1 MFLEK
6 LNSATSKIKSLE
18 EKLQDI
24 NLIKNQ
30 KKYSKIIKEYTH
42 LEKINTK
49 KIEYEK
55 ILSQI
60 NDNKTILEK
69 EDQQEMKELIK
80 QELIDLDKKRKI
92 LNIK

>member
-6 LNSATSKIKSLE
+6 LNSATSRIKSIE

-30 KKYSKIIKEYTH
+30 KKYSKIIKEYTY

-49 KIEYEK
+49 KIEYEN
-55 ILSQI
+55 ILNQI

-69 EDQQEMKELIK
+69 EEQQEMKELIK

-92 LNIK
+92 LNMK